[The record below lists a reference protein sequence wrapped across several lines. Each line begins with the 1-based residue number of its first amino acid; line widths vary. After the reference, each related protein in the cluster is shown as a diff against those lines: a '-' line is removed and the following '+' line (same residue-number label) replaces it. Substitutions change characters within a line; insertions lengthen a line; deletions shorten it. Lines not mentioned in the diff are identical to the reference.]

1 MQLTMFAPVEVPPPQ
16 SSSGKTSLVS
26 SRRATTPSGAFWLG
40 LPEKMT
46 RWSRQGAAYA
56 ACRRTGG
63 WIVAYGCKFCGGH
76 HIGHPPARVRQA
88 IKARQRAAKGGC

>member
-1 MQLTMFAPVEVPPPQ
+1 MA
-16 SSSGKTSLVS
+16 SKRRI
-26 SRRATTPSGAFWLG
+26 RRASCTGKVRFDSA
-40 LPEKMT
+40 
-46 RWSRQGAAYA
+46 QAAQQAAYA

>member
-1 MQLTMFAPVEVPPPQ
+1 MASKRRLHST
-16 SSSGKTSLVS
+16 SCTGKV
-26 SRRATTPSGAFWLG
+26 RFVKADDA
-40 LPEKMT
+40 
-46 RWSRQGAAYA
+46 QQAAYA
-56 ACRRTGG
+56 ACRRSGQ